1 MVAGSKRSPYRFSV
15 HNVALGTI
23 GNAAWIRVSSS
34 GSDLV
39 DERPCE
45 TELPMWNYPKSPLHQ
60 AAIDNQKQD
69 RDRETA
75 RATAAATKLNRKL
88 DREQTAKKALAKYEI
103 DRLAILAKTKRLRA
117 ERLARIDAEPKKP
130 TKV

>member
-1 MVAGSKRSPYRFSV
+1 MRGLAKRSFQCGITRR
-15 HNVALGTI
+15 ARCI
-23 GNAAWIRVSSS
+23 
-34 GSDLV
+34 
-39 DERPCE
+39 
-45 TELPMWNYPKSPLHQ
+45 
-60 AAIDNQKQD
+60 KQLSTT
-69 RDRETA
+69 RSKIVTA
-75 RATAAATKLNRKL
+75 RQLALRPTKLNRKL